1 MRKQNLIPFILLAM
15 AACKPSSEQELATLK
30 KDKVEIE
37 TKLVELSNKIKA
49 LEKKTGKTTAVIQKT
64 AFVQFQ
70 KVEPVTFKHFIE
82 VQGKI
87 TTNQNLTVSPKTQGE
102 ILQIHVVK
110 GQAVKKGM
118 LLANIEVVSLQ
129 KAKDELQTGL
139 AFATEVFEKQKSLWE
154 QKIGSEIQYLQAKNN
169 KESLE
174 QKLASLNV
182 QIAMGSVKAPAD
194 GTIDEI
200 YPKLGELIAP
210 GMPMFRLIGKG
221 DFKITTD
228 ISESYASKVKVGN
241 TAEITFPD
249 LKKTVNSYVKV
260 VGDEVNALN
269 RTFNVE
275 LAMPSASSYTKANM
289 IAYIK
294 IKDYEKKQAITVPVS
309 VIQKSPEGEFVFVDI
324 NGVASKKLI
333 SVGQT
338 SQGQAEILKGLA
350 FGDKV
355 ITTGFMDLTEGQ
367 PLKY

>member
-30 KDKVEIE
+30 KDKVEAE

-49 LEKKTGKTTAVIQKT
+49 LEKKSGKVAAVIQKT

-110 GQAVKKGM
+110 GQAVTKGM

-139 AFATEVFEKQKSLWE
+139 AFVTEVYEKQKSLWD

-200 YPKLGELIAP
+200 YPKLGEWIGA

-228 ISESYASKVKVGN
+228 ISESYASKVNVGN
-241 TAEITFPD
+241 AAEITFPD
-249 LKKTVNSYVKV
+249 LKKTVTSYVKV

-275 LAMPSASSYTKANM
+275 LAMPGASAFTKANM

-294 IKDYEKKQAITVPVS
+294 IKDYEKKGAMTVPVS
-309 VIQKSPEGEFVFVDI
+309 VIQKSPEGDFLFVDL

>member
-15 AACKPSSEQELATLK
+15 AACKPTSEEELAALK
-30 KDKVEIE
+30 KDKVEVE
-37 TKLVELSNKIKA
+37 TKLAELSSKIKT
-49 LEKKTGKTTAVIQKT
+49 LEKKTGKVAAVIQKT

-70 KVEPVTFKHFIE
+70 KTEPVTFKHFIE

-102 ILQIHVVK
+102 ILKINVVK
-110 GQAVKKGM
+110 GQAVTKGM
-118 LLANIEVVSLQ
+118 VLANIEVEALQ
-129 KAKDELQTGL
+129 KAKNELQTGL
-139 AFATEVFEKQKSLWE
+139 AFATEVYEKQKSLWD

-182 QIAMGSVKAPAD
+182 QIAMGSVKAPID

-200 YPKLGELIAP
+200 YPKLGELISP
-210 GMPMFRLIGKG
+210 GMPMFRLVGKG

-241 TAEITFPD
+241 AAEITFPD
-249 LKKTVNSYVKV
+249 LKKTVTSYVKV

-275 LAMPSASSYTKANM
+275 LAMPSASSFTKANM

-309 VIQKSPEGEFVFVDI
+309 VIQKSPEGDFVFVDN
-324 NGVASKKLI
+324 NGTASKKLV